1 MLPMLIKVK
10 QRVVGSASSVFASVC
25 TTLLCWFVLKLFM
38 CLLVHN
44 DSRWSLEACAIL
56 LGCA

>member
-1 MLPMLIKVK
+1 MLIKVK